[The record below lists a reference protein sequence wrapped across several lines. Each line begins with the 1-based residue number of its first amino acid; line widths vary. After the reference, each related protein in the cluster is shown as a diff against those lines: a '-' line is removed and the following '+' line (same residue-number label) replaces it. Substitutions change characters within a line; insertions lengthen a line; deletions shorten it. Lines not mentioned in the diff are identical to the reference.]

1 MSEMDRLR
9 EEKRPKSAYPFKEPV
24 KLRPNNI
31 VNTPHYLVT
40 PFDNLT
46 TLKTA
51 AQFNNYYSPTNKNN
65 ANTNNNN
72 NIINNINGRF
82 NPHPYHYNYHNNLH
96 VQPNFN
102 SYYNEEKFFDNFLN
116 QISNG
121 KDSKNDKSFYKYYA
135 KENDRRKREGNS
147 FLMLL
152 PGIAIPIDTDAG
164 ESEDESNSST
174 SN

>member
-1 MSEMDRLR
+1 MDRLR

-24 KLRPNNI
+24 KLKPTNI
-31 VNTPHYLVT
+31 AHSPHYLVA
-40 PFDNLT
+40 PFDNLA

-51 AQFNNYYSPTNKNN
+51 SQFNNYY
-65 ANTNNNN
+65 ATNNNN
-72 NIINNINGRF
+72 NIINSRF
-82 NPHPYHYNYHNNLH
+82 NPHPYQYHYHNNLH
-96 VQPNFN
+96 IQPNIN

-116 QISNG
+116 QITNG